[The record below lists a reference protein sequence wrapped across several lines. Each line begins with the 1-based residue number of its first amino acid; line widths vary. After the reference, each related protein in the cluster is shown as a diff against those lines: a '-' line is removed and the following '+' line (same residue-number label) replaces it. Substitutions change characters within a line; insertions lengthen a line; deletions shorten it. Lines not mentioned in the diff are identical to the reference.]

1 MAILGWRDGIP
12 LPLVKVALASGALS
26 AGLAAGW
33 LASGSVAVLAV
44 GAAVVA
50 VMNGYSKAY
59 SP

>member
-1 MAILGWRDGIP
+1 MAFGRLALG
-12 LPLVKVALASGALS
+12 VGAAA

-33 LASGSVAVLAV
+33 LTPAGPAALMACAV
-44 GAAVVA
+44 GVA